1 MNAGNGMV
9 AFLSWLLAILRGF
22 LWHICPQL
30 AWPARLGLGDFSPHS
45 PCAFL
50 VFLSHQLCALDP
62 THGWWPRA
70 VWGSPG

>member
-9 AFLSWLLAILRGF
+9 AFLSWLLAVLRGSPSW
-22 LWHICPQL
+22 LGQHGL
-30 AWPARLGLGDFSPHS
+30 ASVISLHS
-45 PCAFL
+45 CPCAFL